1 MESTTLL
8 TDTAVLKATSTL
20 SLVHSK
26 IIATLKKHTHTR
38 TGSLT
43 ISFVEVLGFFPFM
56 GLFAVA

>member
-26 IIATLKKHTHTR
+26 IIATLKKTHTC